1 MRFDIGLI
9 VALFVLVSAPAVL
22 VLAVGLLRGRL
33 SPLGGVIGVVIL
45 PGLAFVFSNLALMER
60 SKSVDFCG
68 SCHEMAPVLETV
80 VGEGDSLAAI
90 HYRAAFPSK
99 EACYVCHSGYGIWG
113 EVQAKGAG
121 VKHMWASLTGSVH
134 YPLAIYEPFDYGS
147 CLGCHAESRDFRA
160 AAVHDDPEIQS
171 MLLSGEL
178 RCAGACH
185 PVAHPPEALQAPAS
199 LASAATEG
207 RP

>member
-1 MRFDIGLI
+1 MRFDIDLI
-9 VALFVLVSAPAVL
+9 VALFVLVTAPAVL

-33 SPLGGVIGVVIL
+33 SPLGGVTGVVIL
-45 PGLAFVFSNLALMER
+45 PGLAFVLGNLALMER

-99 EACYVCHSGYGIWG
+99 EACYVCHGGYGIWG
-113 EVQAKGAG
+113 EVRAKGAG

-178 RCAGACH
+178 RCAGTCH
-185 PVAHPPEALQAPAS
+185 PVAHPPEALQSPAS

>member
-9 VALFVLVSAPAVL
+9 VTLFALVTAPAVL
-22 VLAVGLLRGRL
+22 LLAVGLLRGRL

-90 HYRAAFPSK
+90 HYRSAFPSK
-99 EACYVCHSGYGIWG
+99 EACFVCHSGYGIWG
-113 EVQAKGAG
+113 DVNAKLAG
-121 VKHMWASLTGSVH
+121 INHMIHTVRGNQP
-134 YPLAIYEPFDYGS
+134 YPLEMRDTFDITS
-147 CLGCHAESRDFRA
+147 CLDCHAGSAPFQVVKGHRTRG
-160 AAVHDDPEIQS
+160 IQNR
-171 MLLSGEL
+171 LISGEIG
-178 RCAGACH
+178 CTGACH
-185 PVAHPPEALQAPAS
+185 ERAHPPAALNG
-199 LASAATEG
+199 TESWE
-207 RP
+207 RWKERQH

>member
-9 VALFVLVSAPAVL
+9 VALFVLVTAPAVL

-33 SPLGGVIGVVIL
+33 SPLGGVTGLVIL
-45 PGLAFVFSNLALMER
+45 PGLAFVFGNLALMER

-68 SCHEMAPVLETV
+68 SCHEMAPVVATV
-80 VGEGDSLAAI
+80 VGNGGSLAAI
-90 HYRAAFPSK
+90 HYRAGFPSE

-113 EVQAKGAG
+113 EVGAKAAG
-121 VKHMWASLTGSVH
+121 VQHMWASLTGSIH
-134 YPLAIYEPFDYGS
+134 YPLAIYEPFDYSS

-171 MLLSGEL
+171 MLRSGEL
-178 RCAGACH
+178 RCAGTCH
-185 PVAHPPEALQAPAS
+185 PVAHPPEALQTPAS
-199 LASAATEG
+199 VASAATEE